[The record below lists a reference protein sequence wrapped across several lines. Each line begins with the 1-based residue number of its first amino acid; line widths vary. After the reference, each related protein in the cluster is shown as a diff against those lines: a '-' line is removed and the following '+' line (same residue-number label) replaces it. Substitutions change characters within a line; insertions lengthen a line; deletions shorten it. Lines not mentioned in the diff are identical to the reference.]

1 MTRQRLILLGLF
13 AAFAA
18 PFLVGWGLFAGGW
31 RPDAVHPHGILVQPA
46 PALRAP
52 QWSGLL
58 GAGPEPGQW
67 TLAMLAPADC
77 DDGCRRTL
85 YLMRQIESTQAREA
99 SRVQRAVLV
108 AGVPS
113 ASLRDAVEQIGHT
126 SIWQGP
132 LGDLR
137 STLASA
143 SGGDARLAIIDPQ
156 GNLMM
161 VYPDAFDPSGVRRD
175 LERLLKFS
183 WIG

>member
-1 MTRQRLILLGLF
+1 MRQRLVLFGLF
-13 AAFAA
+13 VALAA
-18 PFLVGWGLFAGGW
+18 PFVIGWALFAGDW
-31 RPDAVHPHGILVQPA
+31 RPQRAASHGQLVDPPAVLSSA
-46 PALRAP
+46 

-58 GAGPEPGQW
+58 GDAPAPGQW
-67 TLAMLAPADC
+67 TLAMLAPAEC
-77 DDGCRRTL
+77 DEACRRTL

-108 AGVPS
+108 ADAPS
-113 ASLRDAVEQIGHT
+113 LALREAVEQIGQT
-126 SIWQGP
+126 RIWQGP
-132 LGDLR
+132 LDTLR
-137 STLASA
+137 QSLPGAA
-143 SGGDARLAIIDPQ
+143 AGGPRLAIIDPQ

>member
-1 MTRQRLILLGLF
+1 MNQKLILLGIFTAL
-13 AAFAA
+13 AA
-18 PFLVGWGLFAGGW
+18 PFVIGWALFANDW
-31 RPDAVHPHGILVQPA
+31 RPQRAASYGQLVDPPAVLTA
-46 PALRAP
+46 A

-58 GAGPEPGQW
+58 GDAPAPGQW

-77 DDGCRRTL
+77 DDACRRTL

-108 AGVPS
+108 ADVPS
-113 ASLRDAVEQIGHT
+113 DSLREAVEQIGQT
-126 SIWQGP
+126 RIWQGP
-132 LGDLR
+132 LETLR
-137 STLASA
+137 GRLPGASA
-143 SGGDARLAIIDPQ
+143 GGPRLAIIDPQ

-161 VYPDAFDPSGVRRD
+161 VYPDSFDPSGVRRD

>member
-1 MTRQRLILLGLF
+1 MNRQRLILLGLVG
-13 AAFAA
+13 AFAM
-18 PFLVGWGLFAGGW
+18 PFVLGWALFVGDW
-31 RPDAVHPHGILVQPA
+31 RPDRAASHGQLVDPPAVLSA
-46 PALRAP
+46 T
-52 QWSGLL
+52 QWSSLL
-58 GAGPEPGQW
+58 GEGPTPGQW

-77 DDGCRRTL
+77 DDACRHTL

-108 AGVPS
+108 ADAPS
-113 ASLRDAVEQIGHT
+113 AALRDAVEQIGQT
-126 SIWQGP
+126 RIWKGP
-132 LGDLR
+132 LDALR
-137 STLASA
+137 GTLPAA
-143 SGGDARLAIIDPQ
+143 GPGGPRLAIIDPQ